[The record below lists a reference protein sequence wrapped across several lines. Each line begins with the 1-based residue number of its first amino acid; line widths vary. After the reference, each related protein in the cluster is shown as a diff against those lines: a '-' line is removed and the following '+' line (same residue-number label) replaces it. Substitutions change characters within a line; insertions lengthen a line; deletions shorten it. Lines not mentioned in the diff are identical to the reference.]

1 MKISASA
8 PGKLVLIGE
17 YAVLEGAPAI
27 VMAADRRAE
36 ALIETNML
44 DHNAVET
51 SNADGKKGFFVIG
64 SDGQLDWQDTQ
75 HGLISKLRLFSDILE
90 YMLLRLGFDQEKIP
104 SFTAHLM
111 TTDFFRQNGM
121 AEKKLG
127 LGSSAALTVAFA
139 SAFAS
144 YIGEGFRLEDKSRWL
159 KELLAAHRMFQK
171 GVGSGLDVA
180 ASLYGGVISYVM
192 GRGDDAPRIKR
203 LRLPDPL
210 KLLCVWTGRAASTSQ
225 HLGKIRDWKQS
236 KPEQYRMLMEQLG
249 DTAELGADALE
260 NDDAESFIG
269 EIKQYAEGLKSIDSA
284 GNIGIYSAEHHQ
296 LDGLAE
302 SRNIVYKPCGAGG
315 GDIGIVCS
323 VDASEL
329 EEFANLVRSVGYR
342 TVHLNVDP
350 NGLEIRSI
358 QE

>member
-144 YIGEGFRLEDKSRWL
+144 YIGEGFRLEDKGRWL
-159 KELLAAHRMFQK
+159 KELLAAHRLFQK

-192 GRGDDAPRIKR
+192 GRGDDEHERAP
-203 LRLPDPL
+203 
-210 KLLCVWTGRAASTSQ
+210 
-225 HLGKIRDWKQS
+225 
-236 KPEQYRMLMEQLG
+236 
-249 DTAELGADALE
+249 
-260 NDDAESFIG
+260 
-269 EIKQYAEGLKSIDSA
+269 
-284 GNIGIYSAEHHQ
+284 
-296 LDGLAE
+296 
-302 SRNIVYKPCGAGG
+302 
-315 GDIGIVCS
+315 
-323 VDASEL
+323 EL
-329 EEFANLVRSVGYR
+329 EVRQAEARRGRVFHGERGRVGLIALR
-342 TVHLNVDP
+342 QRWRK
-350 NGLEIRSI
+350 GLFEHQRVRVG
-358 QE
+358 QRRRLG